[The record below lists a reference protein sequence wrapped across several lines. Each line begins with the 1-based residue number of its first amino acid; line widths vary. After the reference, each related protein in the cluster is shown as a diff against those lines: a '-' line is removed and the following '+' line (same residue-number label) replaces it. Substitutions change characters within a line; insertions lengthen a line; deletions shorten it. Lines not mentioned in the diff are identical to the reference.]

1 MSTPTASGRP
11 ALRSTRRGPNP
22 RGPNPRRVSR
32 ERVLRALYLWQVAGG
47 DFASLLVQVERH
59 EPEEREAAGENEL
72 TPPHAGL
79 LRELLDGILQRV
91 DQLDVAL
98 TPHLDRPVI
107 ELSPIEHAI
116 LLIGAYELIHSFNV
130 PYRVCI
136 NEAVE
141 LAKMYG
147 GTDGHKFVNGVLDKL
162 AQVTR
167 QVEISG
173 EQQA

>member
-1 MSTPTASGRP
+1 VAKT
-11 ALRSTRRGPNP
+11 LRRGPS
-22 RGPNPRRVSR
+22 PRRISR

-47 DFASLLVQVERH
+47 DYASLSVQVEQY
-59 EPEEREAAGENEL
+59 EPEEEEAAGELEL
-72 TPPHAGL
+72 IQPHTGL
-79 LRELLDGILQRV
+79 LRELLDGVLKQAV
-91 DQLDVAL
+91 HLDAAIA
-98 TPHLDRPVI
+98 PHLDRAVV

-116 LLIGAYELIHSFNV
+116 LWIGAYELIHSFNV

-141 LAKMYG
+141 LAKSYG

-167 QVEISG
+167 QVEIEG
-173 EQQA
+173 EKQR